1 MKILAKII
9 YIILYSF
16 FVVWI
21 SVYTIKSIIKHYNLM
36 KKYHPNM
43 SDDVLSDRIVENVKR
58 DLEKFRRNLGIPD
71 IPDRPSI

>member
-1 MKILAKII
+1 MKILVKII
-9 YIILYSF
+9 GIILYPF

-36 KKYHPNM
+36 NKYHPNM
-43 SDDVLSDRIVENVKR
+43 TDDVRADRIVENVKR

-71 IPDRPSI
+71 RPAI